1 MENHVTSVTHVIQ
14 LAVAP
19 VFLLTAIATLIS
31 SVNVRLGRVVDRQ
44 RAVQVF
50 GPFVP
55 RSDAAVAQLRELAL
69 LSRRAHLCYLA
80 MLAAVLAGLF
90 ICLVVAMA
98 FVGVLL
104 EVDLAKVLAA
114 LFLLAMVSMI
124 TSLSLFLREV
134 YVAVSARERVIA
146 VAEAQ
151 VAASAADSPDEAES
165 P

>member
-44 RAVQVF
+44 RTLQGL

-55 RSDAAVAQLRELAL
+55 RSDAALAQLRELAL

-104 EVDLAKVLAA
+104 EVDLARVLAA

-146 VAEAQ
+146 VAEAPS
-151 VAASAADSPDEAES
+151 AGSAADVQGGPASP
-165 P
+165 

>member
-1 MENHVTSVTHVIQ
+1 MESHVTSVTHVIQ

-31 SVNVRLGRVVDRQ
+31 SLNIRLGRVVDRQ
-44 RAVQVF
+44 RALQGFDRV
-50 GPFVP
+50 VP

-80 MLAAVLAGLF
+80 ILAAVLAGLF

-104 EVDLAKVLAA
+104 EVDLAKVLAT

-134 YVAVSARERVIA
+134 YVAVSARQRVIA

-151 VAASAADSPDEAES
+151 AAGTAVGSQGGAASS
-165 P
+165 